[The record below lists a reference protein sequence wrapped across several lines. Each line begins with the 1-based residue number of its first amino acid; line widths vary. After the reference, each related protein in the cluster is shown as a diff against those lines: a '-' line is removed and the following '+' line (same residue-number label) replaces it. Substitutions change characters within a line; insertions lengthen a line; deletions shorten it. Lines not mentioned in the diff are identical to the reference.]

1 MMQLPKKDIL
11 HLRYFNVL
19 SRKFDFTAKMANPRC
34 DINIEKYQIPRYE
47 RVPNTSLHDI
57 PFIHYKYAFP
67 KPTNADKIEDV
78 LRTNSW
84 TPSWRYTMYT
94 DSHFHSTTHEA
105 LVVISGTAKILIGGD
120 DNPDAVTITANT
132 GDAMFMPSGVA
143 HRLLK
148 DIGGRGWGAGE
159 GFTMVGAYPVCGEE
173 WDMCYG
179 RGEEEGVDERVRKTA
194 GLKVEDPV
202 FGGVLGGVE

>member
-1 MMQLPKKDIL
+1 
-11 HLRYFNVL
+11 
-19 SRKFDFTAKMANPRC
+19 MANPLTS
-34 DINIEKYQIPRYE
+34 IVIEKYQIPRCKLI
-47 RVPNTSLHDI
+47 PNTSLHGI
-57 PFIHYKYAFP
+57 PFIHYKPAFP
-67 KPTNADKIEDV
+67 KFTDADKVENV
-78 LRTNSW
+78 LRKNSW

-105 LVVISGTAKILIGGD
+105 LVVISGAATILVGGD

-132 GDAMFMPSGVA
+132 GDAMFMPAGVA

-159 GFTMVGAYPVCGEE
+159 GFTMVGAYPNGAEE

-179 RGEEEGVDERVRKTA
+179 RSGEQVDDNVRRV
-194 GLKVEDPV
+194 GGMEVGDPV
-202 FGGVLGGVE
+202 FGGALGEGVE